1 MDIKLLKQFEEPRIL
16 DFRILGSD
24 EKYEF
29 IMRTDLQASILEKS
43 KHNLRYC

>member
-1 MDIKLLKQFEEPRIL
+1 MCMDIKLLKQFEEPIL

-43 KHNLRYC
+43 